1 MVQPYF
7 LKNYYCFSYL
17 IMKNKLVGLFAI
29 FLVIISCKP
38 AADTNVQA
46 ASSEEDT
53 LNLQEEKDI
62 SSIGET
68 LSPDSKKQ
76 VAAWPE
82 YKQLDDLIS
91 NFYSISPSEAL
102 NLSKEL
108 ASATS
113 QLKDSIKI
121 ERYKQPDIAIRINVL
136 HNYAL
141 RLADMATLE
150 YIEPSEVKVET
161 QNILQAFSALNSKLN
176 NIYDQKKLEA
186 ELKSFSDQ

>member
-1 MVQPYF
+1 
-7 LKNYYCFSYL
+7 
-17 IMKNKLVGLFAI
+17 MKNKLVSLFAI

-38 AADTNVQA
+38 AADTNVQT

-102 NLSKEL
+102 NLF
-108 ASATS
+108 
-113 QLKDSIKI
+113 KDSIKI